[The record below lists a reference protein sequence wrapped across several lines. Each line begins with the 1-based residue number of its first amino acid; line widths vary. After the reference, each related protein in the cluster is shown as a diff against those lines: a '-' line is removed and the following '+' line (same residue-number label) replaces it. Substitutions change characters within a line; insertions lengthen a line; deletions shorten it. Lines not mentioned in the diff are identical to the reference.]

1 VIWTWPGKRGIVCSP
16 AGLLSRLPL
25 ETIRADETGCA
36 ASALTGPWFLQG
48 TAMKKIEVVIALLG
62 GLHAFAGLA
71 YAQHADHQMITP
83 ADLKWV
89 PIPDMAGAQIAVI
102 EGPMD
107 QPGVPFTARVKFAPN
122 SKVPPHWHSTI
133 EHATVLSGV
142 LNMGLGDKLDTG
154 KTEALGPGSVSIM
167 QAGTHHFAWFG
178 EETVLQLHGI
188 GPWTVTYVNPAD
200 APAR

>member
-1 VIWTWPGKRGIVCSP
+1 
-16 AGLLSRLPL
+16 
-25 ETIRADETGCA
+25 
-36 ASALTGPWFLQG
+36 
-48 TAMKKIEVVIALLG
+48 MKKIEVTIALLG
-62 GLHAFAGLA
+62 ALCAFVGTA

-83 ADLKWV
+83 AQLKWV
-89 PIPDMAGAQIAVI
+89 PIPEMAGAQIAVI

-107 QPGVPFTARVKFAPN
+107 QPGVPFIARIKFPAD

-133 EHATVLSGV
+133 ENATVLSGV
-142 LNMGLGDKLDTG
+142 LNMGLGDKLDPS

-167 QAGTHHFAWFG
+167 QPGTHHFAWFG